1 MDICKINERRL
12 GAVTVLD
19 LDGELRRGE
28 SRDVLRDAIARLS
41 EEGRNQ
47 ILLNL
52 AGLSAID
59 ASGLGELLQSHVEL
73 NQGGGQLKLLYPARA
88 LREMMSITKLDN
100 VFDTFE
106 SESEAAAAFRKGEA
120 GGQMAGE
127 VGSYEEDDAETAR
140 FEGDDVGLPESPI
153 YSNFSKNLWRTH
165 ARHGL
170 VQSPNRSAAN
180 TCGHRPT
187 QDE

>member
-1 MDICKINERRL
+1 MDICKIKERRF

-28 SRDVLRDAIARLS
+28 SRAVLRDAIARLS

-47 ILLNL
+47 IILNL

-73 NQGGGQLKLLYPARA
+73 KQDGGQLKLLYPARA

-106 SESEAAAAFRKGEA
+106 SESEAVAAFRKGEA
-120 GGQMAGE
+120 GGQMARE
-127 VGSYEEDDAETAR
+127 VGSYDEDNAETAR
-140 FEGDDVGLPESPI
+140 FEGDDVGLPENPI
-153 YSNFSKNLWRTH
+153 YSNFSQYLWRTH

-170 VQSPNRSAAN
+170 VQSPNRSDEN

-187 QDE
+187 RDE